1 MRVIIMGEQPV
12 FSEINRKEEITPETY
27 LLTDKEEHDIRE
39 SLEKGGEVYVT
50 ADKRLVWSGAK
61 PDTHYTYDKT
71 TEAWVVDEEKL
82 KEKLTQYKAD
92 LWEKVKAERET
103 RLEAGC
109 YVPSL
114 KKWFHT
120 DMTSQMSYTRALEFF
135 NLNAGDE
142 SNPTSTQW
150 KTMDG
155 TFVEINKDKLVEII
169 SAIFIRSQE
178 IFKIAEVHGAKIRA
192 LNSLDPYDTMTDWP
206 QSFNKATNNE

>member
-50 ADKRLVWSGAK
+50 ADKRLVWTGAK
-61 PDTHYTYDKT
+61 PDEYYTYDKT
-71 TEAWVVDEEKL
+71 TEAWVVDDQKFREKL
-82 KEKLTQYKAD
+82 AQYKTD

-109 YVPSL
+109 YVPTL

-120 DMTSQMSYTRALEFF
+120 DMVSQMSYTRALEFF

-142 SNPTSTQW
+142 TKPTSTMW

-169 SAIFIRSQE
+169 STIFIRSQE
-178 IFKIAEVHGAKIRA
+178 IFKIAETHGAKIRA
-192 LNSLDPYDTMTDWP
+192 LTSLDAYDILTDWP
-206 QSFNKATNNE
+206 KSFNEARENE